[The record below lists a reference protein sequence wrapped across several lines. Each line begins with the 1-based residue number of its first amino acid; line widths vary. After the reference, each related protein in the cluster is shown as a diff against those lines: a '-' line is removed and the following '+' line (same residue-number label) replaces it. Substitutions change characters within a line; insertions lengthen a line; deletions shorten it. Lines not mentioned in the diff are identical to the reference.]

1 MLAKLVIFDLDDTLV
16 HEGFE
21 DYNESL
27 LCNDVLNVL
36 EDLKRNGHLLAIAS
50 HNEDAEIIAKK
61 CGISQF
67 FDIIVG
73 YCPDTYSKLPLVE
86 EILEFT
92 KKSKDDIVFFDDL
105 YENISELHRNG
116 MKAKKVNWEIGITKR
131 DILEM
136 NL

>member
-21 DYNESL
+21 NYNEHL

-50 HNEDAEIIAKK
+50 HNEDAENIAKK
-61 CGISQF
+61 CGISHF

-73 YCPDTYSKLPLVE
+73 SDTYSKLPLVE

-92 KKSKDDIVFFDDL
+92 KKTKDDIVFFDDL
-105 YENISELHRNG
+105 YENINELHRNG
-116 MKAKKVNWEIGITKR
+116 IKAKKVNWKIGVTKG
-131 DILEM
+131 DILEI